1 MTQTQAPRFHYS
13 RLTTSIKLMAVAPF
27 YLLGDA
33 AFAVTTVDGSGQHG
47 RPVVDVTSSTQPDNY
62 VLQQAGTLNVQAGGL
77 TREIRASGGSTLNM
91 DGGRVS
97 SYSTSDTAILLNN
110 SNAIIKNSTI
120 TSHAGAGLDLARNPA
135 GNGRSEAVVSNS
147 HIKGATYGA
156 TVTAFSNLELLDG
169 STLTGDSQEGL
180 RLMGGRATAVGS
192 TITGATSGVLMN
204 RDRTAPDSSPQLVLE
219 GSRVEGIGGAAIV
232 VDRLITAEID
242 VNNGSSLIGGN
253 GNMLELINGG
263 DANMRVNQSALTGN
277 IQVGEDSVLDLR
289 LDRAAM
295 TGDVINSGGTANV
308 SLNNGS
314 VLTGRLENI
323 DKLAIN
329 SDAVWV
335 LVDNQQVGDLSLAGG
350 NVKFG
355 ETGTFYQL
363 DVANLSGNGTFIMSA
378 DFAQMK
384 GDFLNVTG
392 TSSGAHQLLIASSG
406 ADPLSEDR
414 LHVVHTEDGGAQF
427 SLLGDRVDVG
437 TYSYSLVNDNEG
449 KDWLLDPGSKVIS
462 PSTNSVLALA
472 NAAPSVLYGE
482 MTSLRTR
489 MGELRHSDG
498 KSAGLWSRAY
508 GNKFEVNNSNKDVQ
522 YNQVQRGFTL
532 GADVPLSGGDGQWLA
547 GFLAGHS
554 TSDLDLGRG
563 SSATVNSY
571 YAGGY
576 ATWLDAE
583 SGFYFDGVLKFN
595 RLHNESK
602 VAMSDGKKAKGNYE
616 QNAVTAS
623 AEFGRHIKL
632 EDDFFV
638 EPYGQLST
646 AIIQR
651 QSYEL
656 DNGLQAKGARTA
668 SVVGKAGVTVGRD
681 IQLDG
686 GSVLQPYLRTA
697 LAHEFNQS
705 NKVSVNGNTFNNDLS
720 GTRVEIG
727 AGVAMA
733 VSKNVKLHA
742 DVEHSKGRSIDQP
755 WGVNVGVRY
764 DF

>member
-1 MTQTQAPRFHYS
+1 MITATTAPRFHLS
-13 RLTTSIKLMAVAPF
+13 RLSTAVKLMAVAPL
-27 YLLGDA
+27 YLLGEHA
-33 AFAVTTVDGSGQHG
+33 LAVTVVDGQNGPG
-47 RPVVDVTSSTQPDNY
+47 FYDVTPTSHTDNY
-62 VLQQAGTLNVQAGGL
+62 VLQRGGILNVKPGGV
-77 TREIRASGGSTLNM
+77 TREISASGASTLNM
-91 DGGRVS
+91 DGGRVAS
-97 SYSTSDTAILLNN
+97 FSTTNSAVLLHQ
-110 SNAIIKNSTI
+110 SNANIVNSSI
-120 TSHAGAGLDLARNPA
+120 TSNSRGALDLARSMSQDT
-135 GNGRSEAVVSNS
+135 GSEAVVSNS
-147 HIKGATYGA
+147 QITGATYGA
-156 TVTAFSNLELLDG
+156 TVTAFSHLQLLNG
-169 STLTGDSQEGL
+169 STLTGGSQEGL
-180 RLMGGRATAVGS
+180 KLMGGKATVVGS
-192 TITGATSGVLMN
+192 TITGATSGVTMT
-204 RDRTAPDSSPQLVLE
+204 REHRTVTESPTLILD
-219 GSRVEGIGGAAIV
+219 GSRVEGVNGPAILV
-232 VDRLITAEID
+232 NQVITAEID
-242 VNNGSSLIGGN
+242 VNNGSTLVGGN
-253 GNMLELINGG
+253 GNLLELTNGG
-263 DANMRVNQSALTGN
+263 NANMRVNNSELTGN
-277 IQVGEDSVLDLR
+277 IQVGTNSALDLN
-289 LDRAAM
+289 LDRAIM
-295 TGDVINSGGTANV
+295 NGDVINNGGTASV
-308 SLNNGS
+308 GLNNGS
-314 VLTGRLENI
+314 VLTGRLENV

-329 SDAVWV
+329 SDATWV
-335 LVDNQQVGDLSLAGG
+335 MIDNQQVGDLSMSGG

-355 ETGTFYQL
+355 DPGVFYQL
-363 DVANLSGNGTFIMSA
+363 DVENLSGNGTFIMTA
-378 DFAQMK
+378 DFATLT

-392 TSSGAHQLLIASSG
+392 TSSGDHKLLIASSG
-406 ADPLSEDR
+406 ADPLSDDR
-414 LHVVHTEDGGAQF
+414 LHVVHTEDGGAKF

-437 TYSYSLVNDNEG
+437 TYSYSLIDDNGG

-482 MTSLRTR
+482 MTNLRTR

-508 GNKFEVNNSNKDVQ
+508 GNKFEVNNSNKGVH
-522 YNQVQRGFTL
+522 YNQAQRGFTL

-554 TSDLDLGRG
+554 TSDLDLSRG
-563 SSATVNSY
+563 SKATVNSY

-595 RLHNESK
+595 RLHNESN
-602 VAMSDGKKAKGNYE
+602 VAMSDGKKAKGNYT

-623 AEFGRHIKL
+623 AEVGRHIKL
-632 EDDFFV
+632 DDGFFV
-638 EPYGQLST
+638 EPYGQLAT

-668 SVVGKAGVTVGRD
+668 SVVGKAGVTAGRD

-697 LAHEFNQS
+697 VAHEFNQS
-705 NKVSVNGNTFNNDLS
+705 NKVSVNGNSFNNDLS
-720 GTRVEIG
+720 GTRVEVA

-733 VSKNVKLHA
+733 VSKNWKVHA
-742 DVEHSKGRSIDQP
+742 DVERSMGRSVDQP